1 MSTLPLEFVETS
13 YVVIFNRGVLPVCVI
28 HKCKCIMHS
37 AIRWLTLKQ
46 YVFCKDNRLVLIVEC
61 LFAKA
66 NTANAG
72 AELLKLRPLLREQ
85 QLPYIKATYS
95 KSERLV
101 S

>member
-1 MSTLPLEFVETS
+1 MQM
-13 YVVIFNRGVLPVCVI
+13 YYAQFNQMTDF
-28 HKCKCIMHS
+28 K
-37 AIRWLTLKQ
+37 TE

-66 NTANAG
+66 STANAG

-95 KSERLV
+95 KSEHSFV